1 MSETTTTKLSASH
14 VIVGKELQMDV
25 YHKSGVLLVKRGH
38 YVLTEEQKQRLLANG
53 EISKD
58 AKMAAAER
66 ELRERREKQQEQQR
80 KERES
85 RGRNPLV
92 EMDSLAHKMRGL
104 LNHYFHVSEFEAQ
117 VTQVAQRLATL
128 AEQQPDGLIASC
140 LLVPFQDYGSTHSL
154 HTAAI
159 LAVLGRRLKLPADEM
174 QVLLCAALTMNISAT
189 GLHSELTKQQAK
201 LSNEQQQQMY
211 GHPLLSSALL
221 RDLGVENER
230 WHLLVQQHHEE
241 WNGAGYPYGL
251 KKEEIDPGSHL
262 IRLTDV
268 LTSLLI
274 SQAHRAGR
282 LPSIALARLYKGE
295 FSEFDSR
302 FVALLIKEL
311 GIYPPGSFVRLANQ
325 EIAIVTHRAADGN
338 NTQPRVAS
346 VRAANGEVYGEPM
359 PRNTGL
365 ADYAISQP
373 VSPQE
378 AGVRPAFLLKLWNS

>member
-1 MSETTTTKLSASH
+1 
-14 VIVGKELQMDV
+14 
-25 YHKSGVLLVKRGH
+25 
-38 YVLTEEQKQRLLANG
+38 
-53 EISKD
+53 
-58 AKMAAAER
+58 
-66 ELRERREKQQEQQR
+66 
-80 KERES
+80 
-85 RGRNPLV
+85 
-92 EMDSLAHKMRGL
+92 
-104 LNHYFHVSEFEAQ
+104 
-117 VTQVAQRLATL
+117 
-128 AEQQPDGLIASC
+128 
-140 LLVPFQDYGSTHSL
+140 
-154 HTAAI
+154 
-159 LAVLGRRLKLPADEM
+159 
-174 QVLLCAALTMNISAT
+174 
-189 GLHSELTKQQAK
+189 
-201 LSNEQQQQMY
+201 MY

-251 KKEEIDPGSHL
+251 KKEEIDPGAHL

-346 VRAANGEVYGEPM
+346 VRANNGEVYGEPM

>member
-128 AEQQPDGLIASC
+128 SEQQPDGLIASC

-159 LAVLGRRLKLPADEM
+159 LAVLGRRLKLPVDDAFSGVARKVVLVVKGCGAAMLGQFGHRGEGGVVKAILGQAGKDRID
-174 QVLLCAALTMNISAT
+174 QVQPFD
-189 GLHSELTKQQAK
+189 HRQ
-201 LSNEQQQQMY
+201 
-211 GHPLLSSALL
+211 
-221 RDLGVENER
+221 LGPI
-230 WHLLVQQHHEE
+230 QI
-241 WNGAGYPYGL
+241 GAVAHKGL
-251 KKEEIDPGSHL
+251 KEM
-262 IRLTDV
+262 V
-268 LTSLLI
+268 M
-274 SQAHRAGR
+274 
-282 LPSIALARLYKGE
+282 
-295 FSEFDSR
+295 
-302 FVALLIKEL
+302 
-311 GIYPPGSFVRLANQ
+311 
-325 EIAIVTHRAADGN
+325 
-338 NTQPRVAS
+338 RVHK
-346 VRAANGEVYGEPM
+346 
-359 PRNTGL
+359 
-365 ADYAISQP
+365 
-373 VSPQE
+373 
-378 AGVRPAFLLKLWNS
+378 AGV